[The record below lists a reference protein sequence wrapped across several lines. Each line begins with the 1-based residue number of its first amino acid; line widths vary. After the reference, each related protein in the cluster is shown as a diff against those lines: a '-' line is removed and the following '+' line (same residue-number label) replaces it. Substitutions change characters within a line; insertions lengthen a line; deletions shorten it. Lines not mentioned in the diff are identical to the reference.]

1 MRDFKTSFW
10 VTLLIL
16 ASIFVYQNQHF
27 FFQASYNFR
36 INLLFKTFTSPNIP
50 SSLIFII
57 CIAFGFIL
65 AYALSI
71 PGRLTSRKKIK
82 LLQKAVDSQIKEISS
97 LNNQLDNIKSEDIKT
112 TSEHREES
120 HSTYR

>member
-10 VTLLIL
+10 VIL
-16 ASIFVYQNQHF
+16 FILTSIFVYQNQHF
-27 FFQASYNFR
+27 FFQAAYNFR
-36 INLLFKTFTSPNIP
+36 FNLLFKTFTSPNIP

-71 PGRLTSRKKIK
+71 SGRLTSRKKIK
-82 LLQKAVDSQIKEISS
+82 LLQKAVDSQRKEISS
-97 LNNQLDNIKSEDIKT
+97 LNNQLDKIKSEDVKIAP
-112 TSEHREES
+112 EHREDT